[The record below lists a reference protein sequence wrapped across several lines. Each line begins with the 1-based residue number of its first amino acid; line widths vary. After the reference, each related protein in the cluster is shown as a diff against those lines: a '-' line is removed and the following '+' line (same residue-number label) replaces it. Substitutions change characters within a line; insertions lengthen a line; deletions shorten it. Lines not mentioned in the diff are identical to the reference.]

1 MKNGNEK
8 WAYFPKS
15 WRPASDDRCK
25 SVTLMARFGASVEVR
40 GERVGPWGCVWGTG
54 EQAVGLSAACLLRLL
69 A

>member
-1 MKNGNEK
+1 MKHGNEK

-15 WRPASDDRCK
+15 WHPASDDRRK
-25 SVTLMARFGASVEVR
+25 SVTLMVKLGASVEVR
-40 GERVGPWGCVWGTG
+40 GEWVGPWGCVWGTG